1 MNLFRETNG
10 IGLKSKSKSV
20 HLFKNSFKTKKYLF
34 LANLSALNILECV
47 FYSKLIKDKG
57 KPTQGKE
64 YSFLNFC
71 TFEIFL
77 L

>member
-1 MNLFRETNG
+1 MFSETNE

-64 YSFLNFC
+64 YFFFYFYTDYFYC
-71 TFEIFL
+71 
-77 L
+77 

>member
-1 MNLFRETNG
+1 MFSETNE

-57 KPTQGKE
+57 KPTQEAKNIH
-64 YSFLNFC
+64 FNF
-71 TFEIFL
+71 FIYYF
-77 L
+77 